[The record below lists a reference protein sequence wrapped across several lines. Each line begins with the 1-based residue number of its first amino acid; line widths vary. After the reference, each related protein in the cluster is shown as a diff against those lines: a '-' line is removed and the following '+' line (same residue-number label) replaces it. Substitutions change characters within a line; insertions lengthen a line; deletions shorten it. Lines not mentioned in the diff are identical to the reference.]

1 MVLLIPALV
10 LPFVGASA
18 GGASLTVTPT
28 AASPGQQ
35 LTVKGANFP
44 RGDASI
50 VWDGSTTAIKTFK
63 IKGNGSFRMTVMVP
77 MRMTIGQHT
86 LSVAAVPTATAI
98 AAVAADASLTTK
110 TNGAAPT
117 KGAKPGA
124 VAKSGT
130 TTINAAAVPAAESVT
145 ASATVTVVDAT
156 PAPTP
161 TPDPTPAPT
170 AVPTPAPTPTP
181 TPQPTPTP
189 APTVAPTATPTPAPT
204 QPAPTTAPTLTPTPK
219 PTPTPTFAP
228 TPTPAP
234 TSAPTPTPTPAPGD
248 PWAVPFAT
256 RPQSAAVRLSNCSN
270 VVIQNKTFRDLGAG
284 VAAIRLENCTNVT
297 INAVDF
303 LNVAEGVYALNSSN
317 ITIVDSRYSNITGPA
332 QPRTGANVANF
343 VQFNNVSGG
352 LIGHNK
358 GKGGDTEDIV
368 SVYQSDHVTV
378 QDNQFE
384 GTNWTSSSGSGIALS
399 DGGGSFNVAQRNVL
413 VNPGQVGIFI
423 AGGTSS
429 KILDN
434 TIYGA
439 QRPSSNVGLYVWN
452 QSSGPCSGQEVS
464 RNKVWWKNASG
475 SMNSAWNAGNCGTV
489 SGWSTNTFNA
499 PLDVTLL
506 HVSL

>member
-1 MVLLIPALV
+1 MVLLFPALV
-10 LPFVGASA
+10 LPFVGATA

-28 AASPGQQ
+28 SATRGQQ
-35 LTVKGANFP
+35 LTVKGSNFP
-44 RGDASI
+44 RGNASI
-50 VWDGSTTAIKTFK
+50 AWDGSATAIKTFK
-63 IKGNGSFRMTVMVP
+63 VKSNGSFRLTVTVP
-77 MRMTIGQHT
+77 TGMAIGQHT
-86 LSVAAVPTATAI
+86 LVVAAAP
-98 AAVAADASLTTK
+98 AAVTTAALTA
-110 TNGAAPT
+110 NGATEA
-117 KGAKPGA
+117 KGAKATGSA
-124 VAKSGT
+124 ETST
-130 TTINAAAVPAAESVT
+130 AAIQSAAAESVT
-145 ASATVTVVDAT
+145 ATATVTVVDAA

-161 TPDPTPAPT
+161 TP
-170 AVPTPAPTPTP
+170 VPTP
-181 TPQPTPTP
+181 
-189 APTVAPTATPTPAPT
+189 VPTAAATP
-204 QPAPTTAPTLTPTPK
+204 TPTPK
-219 PTPTPTFAP
+219 PTAAPTQPPATATPTATPEATPTPTVAPPP
-228 TPTPAP
+228 TPNS
-234 TSAPTPTPTPAPGD
+234 TSAPTPTPTPAAGD

-270 VVIQNKTFRDLGAG
+270 VVIQDKTFRDLGAG
-284 VAAIRLENCTNVT
+284 VISIRIENCTNVT
-297 INAVDF
+297 IKAVDF

-343 VQFNNVSGG
+343 VQLNNVSGG
-352 LIGHNK
+352 LISHNK

-384 GTNWTSSSGSGIALS
+384 GTNWTSGSGSGIALS

-423 AGGTSS
+423 AGGTNS

-434 TIYGA
+434 TVYGA
-439 QRPSSNVGLYVWN
+439 QRTSSNVGLYVWN
-452 QSSGPCSGQEVS
+452 QSSTPCSDQEVS
-464 RNKVWWKNASG
+464 RNKVSWRNASG
-475 SMNSAWNAGNCGTV
+475 SLNPAWNAGNCGSV

>member
-1 MVLLIPALV
+1 MVLLFPALV
-10 LPFVGASA
+10 LPFVGATA

-28 AASPGQQ
+28 SATPGQQ
-35 LTVKGANFP
+35 LTVKGSNFP
-44 RGDASI
+44 RGNASI
-50 VWDGSTTAIKTFK
+50 AWDGSATAIKTFK
-63 IKGNGSFRMTVMVP
+63 VKSNGSFRLTVTVP
-77 MRMTIGQHT
+77 TGMAIGQHT
-86 LSVAAVPTATAI
+86 LVVAAAP
-98 AAVAADASLTTK
+98 AAVTTAALTA
-110 TNGAAPT
+110 NGATEA
-117 KGAKPGA
+117 KGAKATGSA
-124 VAKSGT
+124 ETST
-130 TTINAAAVPAAESVT
+130 AAIQSAAAESVT
-145 ASATVTVVDAT
+145 ATATVTVVDAA

-161 TPDPTPAPT
+161 TP
-170 AVPTPAPTPTP
+170 VPTP
-181 TPQPTPTP
+181 
-189 APTVAPTATPTPAPT
+189 VPTAAATP
-204 QPAPTTAPTLTPTPK
+204 TPTPK
-219 PTPTPTFAP
+219 PTAAPTQPPATATPTATPEPTPTPTVAP
-228 TPTPAP
+228 TPTPSS
-234 TSAPTPTPTPAPGD
+234 TSAPTPAAGD

-270 VVIQNKTFRDLGAG
+270 VVIQDKTFRDLGAG
-284 VAAIRLENCTNVT
+284 VISIRIENCTNVT
-297 INAVDF
+297 IKAVDF

-343 VQFNNVSGG
+343 VQLNNVSGG
-352 LIGHNK
+352 LISHNK

-384 GTNWTSSSGSGIALS
+384 GTNWTSGSGSGIALS

-423 AGGTSS
+423 AGGTNS

-434 TIYGA
+434 TVYGA
-439 QRPSSNVGLYVWN
+439 QRTSSNVGLYVWN
-452 QSSGPCSGQEVS
+452 QSSTPCSDQEVS
-464 RNKVWWKNASG
+464 RNKVSWRNASG
-475 SMNSAWNAGNCGTV
+475 SLNPAWNAGNCGSV